1 VGVGVIITKTKDC
14 IELYKE
20 LGRGTS
26 TGESTTV
33 WHKLLPRMRGGG
45 AAGCPVLA
53 FGITRALYVGDD
65 DE

>member
-1 VGVGVIITKTKDC
+1 MSVGVILTKTKDC

-20 LGRGTS
+20 LGRGKS

-53 FGITRALYVGDD
+53 FGMTRARFIGEA